1 MNGENQSPSTVAPEL
16 LTLRQAAELCQV
28 SPRTLWTWATTGI
41 SPPALRIGKGTTR
54 YSRAAY
60 VAWIQGGCRPMNG
73 GPGDA

>member
-1 MNGENQSPSTVAPEL
+1 VATDPTTTLATIAEL
-16 LTLRQAAELCQV
+16 LTLQQTADLCQV
-28 SPRTLWTWATTGI
+28 SPRTVWQWARDGI

-60 VAWIQGGCRPMNG
+60 VAWIAAGCPRIDG